1 MGKNGVRLS
10 CSVKNIHNWCNLFSH
25 IPIMQKNILCFL
37 IFQFRFK
44 VVPFPILIK
53 STSLI
58 SGSTSKSPLNSF
70 LGFFNPS
77 NDFLDAVPFPLQP
90 LKIPH
95 HHPSTSPASSRL
107 MNFLISLR
115 LRKKIELFF
124 GKSLQRCHLSSP
136 FYILIPPLAHFLTS
150 NFLFIFIYVPI

>member
-1 MGKNGVRLS
+1 MSKNGVRLS
-10 CSVKNIHNWCNLFSH
+10 CSVKNIHNWCNVFSH

-37 IFQFRFK
+37 IFHFRFK

-77 NDFLDAVPFPLQP
+77 NDFLDAVPFPLRP
-90 LKIPH
+90 IKIPH
-95 HHPSTSPASSRL
+95 HHPQLLQPVPDWWISASRSARSKKRL
-107 MNFLISLR
+107 
-115 LRKKIELFF
+115 KFF
-124 GKSLQRCHLSSP
+124 GKNLQRCHLSSP